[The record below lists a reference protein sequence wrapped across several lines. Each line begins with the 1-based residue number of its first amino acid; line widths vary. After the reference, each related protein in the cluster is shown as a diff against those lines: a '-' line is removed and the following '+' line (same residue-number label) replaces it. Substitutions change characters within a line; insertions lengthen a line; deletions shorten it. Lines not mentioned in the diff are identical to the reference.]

1 MPDVVTSLLQVY
13 RHEEGNLIWPVS
25 TAFMNIPAGSDR
37 KFTVTAVP
45 WALVVFNTL
54 VFGSAC
60 RGRFASWLGRSTAA
74 VADTDPQCYVDDPV
88 YVMFGPG
95 LGAAAAITLLWVA
108 VAGFP
113 TKLCKVNGGK
123 SIEWVG
129 AGIECDDDE
138 KSVTVTT
145 PEQKIRQLLA
155 ETSKLLSRPVIG
167 ARELRSYAGCVSFIA
182 GLVPHLRPFLSTFW
196 SALSK
201 CGLAND
207 GRPARK
213 ARNLI
218 HTKRVAPGLKW
229 IRALLV
235 GSVLQK
241 VVTFARP
248 TPTSRS

>member
-1 MPDVVTSLLQVY
+1 MPERILLPRLPDVVTSLLQVY

-95 LGAAAAITLLWVA
+95 LGAAARDLAITLLWVA

-145 PEQKIRQLLA
+145 PEQRRSGNSSPRPASSSAGPSSAQENCALTRAACPLLQA
-155 ETSKLLSRPVIG
+155 SFHTFGPSYPRFGRRFPSVAWLMTAALRGKPETS
-167 ARELRSYAGCVSFIA
+167 
-182 GLVPHLRPFLSTFW
+182 STQRGW
-196 SALSK
+196 R
-201 CGLAND
+201 LA
-207 GRPARK
+207 
-213 ARNLI
+213 
-218 HTKRVAPGLKW
+218 
-229 IRALLV
+229 
-235 GSVLQK
+235 
-241 VVTFARP
+241 
-248 TPTSRS
+248 